1 VVIVIVAILGISII
15 GTGEMASNQ
24 DNDGGH
30 TSWFDK
36 FKNNDMNS
44 WFSKIS
50 NFFDYKKFTGF
61 LNSGGSGGS
70 NNNQD
75 DDDDDGKPDDDDD
88 DGKPDDDDD
97 DGDTDVDQIP
107 QSASASIDIIIR
119 EVEINGKKSLQNVA
133 NQCVFHSPED
143 FSPLCIKCN
152 FLDDNGNPVATGEL
166 INPESSYHASD
177 SLPIEMFPVSEVEL
191 EPEDPAPNDV
201 QNIEKIRLEL
211 CDFKKPGYFVGGGR
225 VNVPK
230 YGGTYTLTH
239 GFELHCDPTLG
250 PNNLE
255 INWMKN
261 KFHLEELE
269 EAECTDDGSTNEP
282 PPSAATKTNGPGP
295 TLDVYYGNGYGRY
308 NGQCGA
314 FAEWVM
320 DDNGEPGKA
329 DQIVALR
336 ITGADNA
343 IKLEIN
349 KDDLDVRDT
358 SGDNPLWLNLK
369 TGNHQWVPHPST
381 HPNPPTHTTPCPE
394 MTP

>member
-1 VVIVIVAILGISII
+1 MKSY
-15 GTGEMASNQ
+15 Q
-24 DNDGGH
+24 DDGKTNWFNIFKNDDKD
-30 TSWFDK
+30 SWF
-36 FKNNDMNS
+36 KN
-44 WFSKIS
+44 IS
-50 NFFDYKKFTGF
+50 NLFDYKKFTGF
-61 LNSGGSGGS
+61 LNSGGGGAS
-70 NNNQD
+70 NNHD
-75 DDDDDGKPDDDDD
+75 DDDDNNHDDDDD
-88 DGKPDDDDD
+88 NNHDDDDD
-97 DGDTDVDQIP
+97 VDQTPIKSASVAFNIEKKHIDVDDKPI
-107 QSASASIDIIIR
+107 
-119 EVEINGKKSLQNVA
+119 LQNVVD
-133 NQCVFHSPED
+133 QCIFHSAES
-143 FSPLCIKCN
+143 FEPLCIRCK
-152 FLDDNGNPVATGEL
+152 FLDNDGKVIATGKL
-166 INPESSYHASD
+166 IDPKSSYIAS
-177 SLPIEMFPVSEVEL
+177 SPQTIKMYPVTAI
-191 EPEDPAPNDV
+191 PASNDV
-201 QNIEKIRLEL
+201 QNFETVKLEI
-211 CDFKKPGYFVGGGR
+211 CGFKKKSGFFVGGGR

-230 YGGTYTLTH
+230 NGGGTYTLTH

-343 IKLEIN
+343 IKLKIN
-349 KDDLDVRDT
+349 PSQLGVRDT

-381 HPNPPTHTTPCPE
+381 HPNPPIHTTPCPE
-394 MTP
+394 ETP

>member
-1 VVIVIVAILGISII
+1 MKSY
-15 GTGEMASNQ
+15 Q
-24 DNDGGH
+24 DDGKTNWFNIFKNDDKD
-30 TSWFDK
+30 SWF
-36 FKNNDMNS
+36 KN
-44 WFSKIS
+44 IS
-50 NFFDYKKFTGF
+50 NLFDYKKFTGF
-61 LNSGGSGGS
+61 LNSGGGGAS
-70 NNNQD
+70 NNHD
-75 DDDDDGKPDDDDD
+75 DDDDNNHDDDDD
-88 DGKPDDDDD
+88 NNHDDDDD
-97 DGDTDVDQIP
+97 VDQTPIKSASVAFNIEKKHIDVDDKPI
-107 QSASASIDIIIR
+107 
-119 EVEINGKKSLQNVA
+119 LQNVVD
-133 NQCVFHSPED
+133 QCIFHSAES
-143 FSPLCIKCN
+143 FEPLCIRCK
-152 FLDDNGNPVATGEL
+152 FLDEYGKVIAKGEL
-166 INPESSYHASD
+166 IELESSYVASY
-177 SLPIEMFPVSEVEL
+177 PKTITMYPVTAT
-191 EPEDPAPNDV
+191 PASNDV
-201 QNIEKIRLEL
+201 QDVEKVKLEI
-211 CDFKKPGYFVGGGR
+211 CGFKKKSGFFVGGGR

-230 YGGTYTLTH
+230 NGGGTYTLTH

-255 INWMKN
+255 INWMKK

-336 ITGADNA
+336 ITDADGY

-349 KDDLDVRDT
+349 KDDLDVRNT
-358 SGDNPLWLNLK
+358 SVSGTWKNPGSDPPQWLDLK

-381 HPNPPTHTTPCPE
+381 HPNPPIHTTPCPE
-394 MTP
+394 ETP